1 MQLWYCTGSND
12 KILHKNSYTC
22 KELENRRLFQIR
34 LISSKKKWL
43 FLWIESVIWVDFFQ
57 DFQSFMHTVFFLQVQ
72 KCLWK
77 FPYLGWQFNLFL
89 TGRMAKFQLS
99 TQTCLIRLSATLCQ
113 EYENCH
119 NLGEWGEKSTQLLF
133 ATYRYGLL
141 TLSFLTSNP
150 S

>member
-1 MQLWYCTGSND
+1 MQLWYCTGSNN

-34 LISSKKKWL
+34 LISSKKKMAVSLDRSLWFEWIFFKISNHSCTL
-43 FLWIESVIWVDFFQ
+43 F
-57 DFQSFMHTVFFLQVQ
+57 FFLQVQ

-89 TGRMAKFQLS
+89 TGLMAKFQLS

-113 EYENCH
+113 VYENCH
-119 NLGEWGEKSTQLLF
+119 NLGEWGRSLHNFCLQLTGM
-133 ATYRYGLL
+133 A
-141 TLSFLTSNP
+141 FLPWAS
-150 S
+150 